1 MEIKRQV
8 NIVWKYNPTTFE
20 KINSEVVGEQF
31 RKIGSSITA
40 VTKIVQNSAM
50 LRLLMPQ
57 LLGVD
62 PDSNDVNWDR
72 TVKHYWDSISVD
84 IPSGGRKLETG
95 FVFDL
100 SDLNREKYIKE
111 LVSEKS
117 IKSDREL
124 AEYVM
129 GADSKGELNVK
140 EEARWKYAN
149 PINVEDYLL
158 WRYILNYR
166 HIANSIEDV
175 NKSPNI
181 RFYLHTEEEK
191 ERIKKQEFKTKQGA
205 INKYIKFIEKA
216 SKDDIDDLLSV
227 ISPVSIKDIVFN
239 KDLEDK
245 QMQIMEFVTANPTSF
260 VNTVDDKNIKTKALI
275 ERLIAFNVLKKLP
288 NSTVVVE
295 SADPSVTIGNNSDE
309 CVSFILNEKNKVK
322 VNELISKYKSLI
334 TKQDV

>member
-31 RKIGSSITA
+31 RKIGSSVTA
-40 VTKIVQNSAM
+40 VNKIVQNSAM

-72 TVKHYWDSISVD
+72 SVKHYWDSLSVD

-95 FVFDL
+95 FSFDIT
-100 SDLNREKYIKE
+100 DLPREKYIKE
-111 LVSEKS
+111 LKAEKD
-117 IKSDREL
+117 IKNTREL
-124 AEYVM
+124 ADYIM
-129 GADSKGELNVK
+129 GVNSKGEDNIK
-140 EEARWKYAN
+140 EEVRWKYAN

-166 HIANSIEDV
+166 HVANSIEDV

-191 ERIKKQEFKTKQGA
+191 ERIKKQEFKTKQSA
-205 INKYIKFIEKA
+205 INRYIKFVEKA
-216 SKDDIDDLLSV
+216 SKDDTDDLLSL
-227 ISPVSIKDIVFN
+227 ISPRSIKDIIFN
-239 KDLEDK
+239 NDLEDK
-245 QMQIMEFVTANPTSF
+245 QMQIMEFVTTNPTRF
-260 VNTVDDKNIKTKALI
+260 VTLVDDKNIKTKAFI
-275 ERLIAFNVLKKLP
+275 ERLIAFDILKKLP

-295 SADPSVTIGNNSDE
+295 AADPSVTIGNNIDE
-309 CVSFILNEKNKVK
+309 CVSFFLNEKNKVK
-322 VNELISKYKSLI
+322 VNEFTAKYKSLI
-334 TKQDV
+334 VKQDV

>member
-20 KINSEVVGEQF
+20 KINAEVVGEQF
-31 RKIGSSITA
+31 RKIGGSITA
-40 VTKIVQNSAM
+40 VNKIIQNSAM

-84 IPSGGRKLETG
+84 VPSGGRKLETG
-95 FVFDL
+95 FIFDI
-100 SDLNREKYIKE
+100 SDLDREKYIKE
-111 LVSEKS
+111 LKAEKG
-117 IKSDREL
+117 IKTTKEL
-124 AEYVM
+124 ANYVM
-129 GADSKGELNVK
+129 GADSNGELNIK
-140 EEARWKYAN
+140 EEIRWKYAN

-166 HIANSIEDV
+166 HVANSIQDV

-191 ERIKKQEFKTKQGA
+191 ERIKKQDFKTKQGA

-227 ISPVSIKDIVFN
+227 ISPNSIKDIVFN

-245 QMQIMEFVTANPTSF
+245 QMKIMEYATTSPTSF
-260 VNTVDDKNIKTKALI
+260 VATVDDKNVKTKALI
-275 ERLIAFNVLKKLP
+275 ERLISFDVLKKLP

-295 SADPSVTIGNNSDE
+295 AADPSVTIGNNMDE

-322 VNELISKYKSLI
+322 MNELVSKYKSII
-334 TKQDV
+334 TNQDV